1 MPNATSE
8 VTTTTISAGYDK
20 QDDSNKKNNN
30 NNNDNNN
37 TDRNYNGSTNIKQKS
52 AVVTS
57 ALPYANGE
65 IHIGHIASTY
75 LPADIFTRFCRLT
88 GKEIYH
94 VCASDDFGTPVLI
107 RAEKENKTP
116 AEYVGFW
123 NKRDYEDF
131 KLFGISFD
139 FFYKTSSKE
148 NVEFVQF
155 VFKRLYKNGHIY
167 EQDVVQ
173 FYCQYDDKFLPDRYV
188 IGKCPNC
195 GAENQYS
202 DLCEKCGKV
211 PDQILD
217 PKCAICGRPPIK
229 KSSKHYFFKLSNFSK
244 QLKEWLNRN
253 ANLQSDI
260 KNYVINWIDEG
271 LEDWDITRD
280 LSWGV
285 PIPMPDA
292 KGKVFYGW
300 FDNHLCYISTL
311 NTLIQK
317 QHKKA
322 QDKERQKQQIQQQNQ
337 ESYSY
342 SYYSSSER
350 EPETKTEESAK
361 EEEQQQQNYDI
372 DAGKKYWNNSEI
384 YHFIGKDIVYHHYLF
399 LPAMRMGINEE
410 YKLPDYIPTRG
421 HLMLQNQK
429 ISKSRNWYIGLRDFA
444 SDFNPDYLRF
454 YIASIAPYS
463 QSDVNF
469 DWDVFFEKI
478 NNELIANIGN
488 FINRALYFVQKT
500 FDSRV
505 PKPSSEYDLEDRTS
519 ISEIEKIADEVG
531 ELIDRNEFD
540 RALKRI
546 LKFATHFNQ
555 YFQKKQPWSNQA
567 TANTTLFIAVNAV
580 RSLAIMLEPFIPI
593 SSEKVWSQLGFDNN
607 NNDNNIESKIS
618 IGSSSSGGD
627 TNVGDNS
634 RSGSSNSIHKQQWT
648 SASEIKIQPGH
659 ILGRI
664 EPIFRKI
671 QPKDIQLQK
680 AKLGKQEERQQQQEQ
695 KQQQRK

>member
-1 MPNATSE
+1 MPETPCE
-8 VTTTTISAGYDK
+8 LCISSSGGG
-20 QDDSNKKNNN
+20 QNNKDAQYKNNNDNNDNNN
-30 NNNDNNN
+30 NNNNNMKSN
-37 TDRNYNGSTNIKQKS
+37 S

-88 GKEIYH
+88 GREIYH

-116 AEYVGFW
+116 AEYVDLW
-123 NKRDYEDF
+123 NRRDYEDF
-131 KLFGISFD
+131 RLFGISFD

-148 NVEFVQF
+148 NVEFVQY
-155 VFKRLYKNGHIY
+155 VFKRLYENGHIY

-188 IGKCPNC
+188 IGRCPNC

-217 PKCAICGRPPIK
+217 PKCAICGRPPVK

-244 QLKEWLNRN
+244 QLKKWLNGN

-311 NTLIQK
+311 NTLIEK
-317 QHKKA
+317 QQGEV
-322 QDKERQKQQIQQQNQ
+322 QDKGSQNQKQQKHN
-337 ESYSY
+337 
-342 SYYSSSER
+342 SSSKSES
-350 EPETKTEESAK
+350 ETDNAAEV
-361 EEEQQQQNYDI
+361 QQQNYNI
-372 DAGKKYWNNSEI
+372 DVGKKYWNNSEI

-463 QSDVNF
+463 QTDVNF

-505 PKPSSEYDLEDRTS
+505 PKPSSEYDIDDRSS
-519 ISEIEKIADEVG
+519 ISEIEKIADDVS
-531 ELIDRNEFD
+531 ELIYKNEFD

-546 LKFATHFNQ
+546 LKFATHLNQ
-555 YFQKKQPWSNQA
+555 YFQKKQPWNNQA

-580 RSLAIMLEPFIPI
+580 RSLAIMLAPFIPM
-593 SSEKVWSQLGFDNN
+593 SSEKAWSQLGFDNN
-607 NNDNNIESKIS
+607 NNNDNY
-618 IGSSSSGGD
+618 
-627 TNVGDNS
+627 VDNS
-634 RSGSSNSIHKQQWT
+634 DSGSSISSSIHKQQWT
-648 SASEIKIQPGH
+648 SASEIRIQPGH
-659 ILGRI
+659 MLGKV

-671 QPKDIQLQK
+671 QTKDIQLQK
-680 AKLGKQEERQQQQEQ
+680 AKLGKQEE
-695 KQQQRK
+695 KQQQRQQEEKHPQQKKAIKDDDQ